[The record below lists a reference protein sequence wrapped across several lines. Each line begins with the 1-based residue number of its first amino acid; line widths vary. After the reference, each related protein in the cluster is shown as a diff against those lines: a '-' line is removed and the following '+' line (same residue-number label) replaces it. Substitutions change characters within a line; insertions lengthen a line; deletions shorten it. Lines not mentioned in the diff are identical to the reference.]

1 MRSRLAHTIPK
12 DLERFAMK
20 EKEAAPAT
28 ETPSIRPPFEKAKF
42 DGLVLVCGECQ
53 KRSSGPSKLTAKDVR
68 RELKSTLGKERFR
81 LRIAQSSCLGLCP
94 KKSIAVAAASS
105 NAPTLLASVRD
116 GADIAAVAARLSNP
130 TR

>member
-1 MRSRLAHTIPK
+1 M
-12 DLERFAMK
+12 MK
-20 EKEAAPAT
+20 EKEAASPA
-28 ETPSIRPPFEKAKF
+28 ENPSLRPPFEKTRF

-68 RELKSTLGKERFR
+68 RELKSALGKERFR

-105 NAPTLLASVRD
+105 NAPAMLASVRND
-116 GADIAAVAARLSNP
+116 ADIAAVAARLSDSAS
-130 TR
+130 

>member
-1 MRSRLAHTIPK
+1 M
-12 DLERFAMK
+12 MK
-20 EKEAAPAT
+20 EKETAT
-28 ETPSIRPPFEKAKF
+28 SAEKVSLHPPFEKAKF

-94 KKSIAVAAASS
+94 KKSIAVAAACS
-105 NAPTLLASVRD
+105 NAPAMLASVRD
-116 GADIAAVAARLSNP
+116 DADIAAVAVRLAAP
-130 TR
+130 AH